1 MTKKIIVYY
10 RVSSAGQKDDMK
22 SQKQALEIFCT
33 AKGLAIDEWLYDI
46 GSGLN
51 YKRKNFTKLMNLVET
66 GEISTLIIA
75 HKDRLVRFGFE
86 WFQYFCEK
94 HGTEIIIMNQ
104 ERLSPEQEMTQGCVL
119 LFTLSHVDY
128 MDYANIK
135 KLFRG

>member
-1 MTKKIIVYY
+1 MGIAQNNVLSQKKVIVYY
-10 RVSSAGQKDDMK
+10 RVSSANQKDDMK
-22 SQKQALEIFCT
+22 SQRQALETFC
-33 AKGLAIDEWLYDI
+33 AARGLAVDEWFQDI

-94 HGTEIIIMNQ
+94 PGTQIVVMNQ
-104 ERLSPEQEMTQGCVL
+104 ERLSPEIDLTQDL
-119 LFTLSHVDY
+119 ISIIHT
-128 MDYANIK
+128 
-135 KLFRG
+135 FRR